1 VMRGSFGGALLA
13 LVLVGAEAPMSAQG
27 AEADAVATAASS
39 AATAQTKTKRSTRK
53 KTARSKKTAAS
64 KKKAVKT
71 ATKKR
76 SAKKSGPTTVP
87 VDFGIG
93 PAFHWI
99 SGPIQDDRAPHYGI
113 KLSLAA
119 IIDKQTLQEN
129 KGRIPKKYRGMVSK
143 LGEVRYTPTIF
154 IPDTIFISPPTRD
167 ESTAMY
173 GASWRPFGLGFPL
186 IKSPRLRIG
195 ADIDLTYAYIDGEE
209 SGLGVTHFLRPGIA
223 IGADLEIPL
232 SKSFLISFG
241 WSSGVYIPQEVGGPI
256 FAIGDLEDSIWHIGQ
271 AFVQLH
277 FRFPYT
283 VAL

>member
-1 VMRGSFGGALLA
+1 MRGRGVLSGVAVVLA
-13 LVLVGAEAPMSAQG
+13 LALAPGGSVEAGEGA
-27 AEADAVATAASS
+27 AA
-39 AATAQTKTKRSTRK
+39 
-53 KTARSKKTAAS
+53 
-64 KKKAVKT
+64 KKKATVKKT
-71 ATKKR
+71 TPRKKAAPRKKSTPSKKSAPRKTTKK
-76 SAKKSGPTTVP
+76 AAQKSGPTTVP
-87 VDFGIG
+87 VDLGIG

-99 SGPIQDDRAPHYGI
+99 SGPIQDDRAPHFGI

-143 LGEVRYTPTIF
+143 LGEVRYTPTVF

-186 IKSPRLRIG
+186 IRSPRLRIG
-195 ADIDLTYAYIDGEE
+195 ADLDLTYAYIDGEE

-232 SKSFLISFG
+232 SSSFLISIG
-241 WSSGVYIPQEVGGPI
+241 WSSGLYIPQEVGGEI
-256 FAIGDLEDSIWHIGQ
+256 LAIGDLEDSIWHIGQ

-277 FRFPYT
+277 FRFPYS
-283 VAL
+283 VDL